1 MSDHDS
7 LDDPLDDPLDDHGR
21 RDRPPAPLRA
31 RGPADL
37 LALVPRLLGFHPEQ
51 SVVLLTVGDARTP
64 FHARVDLPADPVA
77 AEELSGHLARVAAQN
92 GVTRAAVVVYTDD
105 AGAAELLAEQ
115 LGDRL
120 TARAVE
126 VVCRIRADGR
136 RWWDLEDPCSG
147 YDDVGQAYDVR
158 SHPFMAQ
165 AVVEGDV
172 VLPSRQALA
181 DTLVGDDPD
190 EVERVAALAGDA
202 VDRLAAADRSGPAA
216 ARRLDLEAVWVR
228 RRVGRF
234 VAAGE
239 RLDSHDVARLATLTT
254 VQVPLRDVAWAE
266 ISRVDA
272 ARHVD
277 LWRDVVRRVPAE
289 LRAAP
294 AALLAFA
301 AWLAG
306 DGALA
311 WCAVDRSLQADPGYG
326 LATLV
331 ARALEGAV
339 PPTAWTPPPRHLLPP
354 FAG

>member
-7 LDDPLDDPLDDHGR
+7 LDDLPDARDLDDL
-21 RDRPPAPLRA
+21 RDRPPAALRA

-77 AEELSGHLARVAAQN
+77 AEELSGHLARVAARN
-92 GVTRAAVVVYTDD
+92 GVTRAAIVVYTED
-105 AGAAELLAEQ
+105 AGLAEMLGDE

-120 TARAVE
+120 TARDVE
-126 VVCRIRADGR
+126 VVCRIRADGQ
-136 RWWDLEDPCSG
+136 RWWDLEDPCAG
-147 YDDVGQAYDVR
+147 YDDDGHGYDAR
-158 SHPFMAQ
+158 SHPLLAQ
-165 AVVEGDV
+165 AVVEGEV

-190 EVERVAALAGDA
+190 EVDRVGTLAGEA
-202 VDRLAAADRSGPAA
+202 VDRLAASPSGPAA

-234 VAAGE
+234 VDAGV
-239 RLDSHDVARLATLTT
+239 RLDSHDVARLAALTT
-254 VQVPLRDVAWAE
+254 VSLPLRDVAWAE
-266 ISRVDA
+266 ISRKDA

-277 LWRDVVRRVPAE
+277 LWRDVVRRVPGE

-294 AALLAFA
+294 SALLAFA

-331 ARALEGAV
+331 AQALDGAV
-339 PPTAWTPPPRHLLPP
+339 PPSAWTPMPRHLLPP